1 MPSFA
6 RDILPLFRKK
16 DVDEMRF
23 AFDLSV
29 YDDVKNNAPGIYD
42 SLMDGSMPC
51 DGAWPMEQIVLFR
64 QWMDEGY
71 SL

>member
-1 MPSFA
+1 
-6 RDILPLFRKK
+6 
-16 DVDEMRF
+16 MRF

-42 SLMDGSMPC
+42 RLMDGSMPC
-51 DGAWPMEQIVLFR
+51 DGAWPTEQLVLFR